1 MTNFF
6 HFLPTFKSAIIS
18 NMNLKFLVF
27 NIEDSSVM
35 TSTVKAMKNLLQLDL
50 VTELEKVNINI
61 IAKIKQLFYKL
72 FVETFWWKVMYQM
85 AVVGRPLL
93 D

>member
-1 MTNFF
+1 MVNFF
-6 HFLPTFKSAIIS
+6 HFLPTLKSSIIS
-18 NMNLKFLVF
+18 NMNLKFLVL

-35 TSTVKAMKNLLQLDL
+35 TSTVK
-50 VTELEKVNINI
+50 LEKVNINI

-72 FVETFWWKVMYQM
+72 FVETCWWKVMYQM